1 MLELRPYQESD
12 AKYIVNWVKDE
23 TSYHKWCAGK
33 FGKYPLTIEK
43 INDYYKNHKLED
55 NFFKMTA
62 FEDNEIIG
70 HFLMRF
76 IDKNNK
82 ILRLGFIIINN
93 IKQGKGYGKKM
104 ISLALKYAFEVL
116 KANKV
121 TLGVF
126 ENNLA
131 AYSCYKSL
139 GFKEI
144 KEKMRYYEKKVGEK
158 WLCLEMEFENNLH
171 HI

>member
-1 MLELRPYQESD
+1 
-12 AKYIVNWVKDE
+12 
-23 TSYHKWCAGK
+23 
-33 FGKYPLTIEK
+33 
-43 INDYYKNHKLED
+43 
-55 NFFKMTA
+55 MTA

-82 ILRLGFIIINN
+82 ILRIGFVIINN
-93 IKQGKGYGKKM
+93 TKQGKGYGKKM

-131 AYSCYKSL
+131 AYLCYKSL
-139 GFKEI
+139 GFKEV
-144 KEKMRYYEKKVGEK
+144 KENMNYYEKKVGEK

-171 HI
+171 SI